1 MKNTILIVTLFLNI
15 MFFSCN
21 NNEPVNNEPDEPWL
35 IYFFENFSLIHNDS
49 QEFKNWLDAHVNNI
63 RFVTFTVDTG
73 DKTIEL
79 YPDKSEVESYYSKS
93 MSGYISWLV
102 RISNVS
108 EDEVKTICT
117 EFEAFTIEEDKDRY
131 DKFTTQYGKPGDFAA
146 SFSK

>member
-1 MKNTILIVTLFLNI
+1 MKKIIILITAIVCSVLTGCDND
-15 MFFSCN
+15 
-21 NNEPVNNEPDEPWL
+21 EPVNNEPDEPWL

-49 QEFKNWLDAHVNNI
+49 QEFKNWLDAHVNSI

-73 DKTIEL
+73 DKKIEL

-93 MSGYISWLV
+93 ISGYISWLI

-108 EDEVKTICT
+108 EDEVKAICS

-131 DKFTTQYGKPGDFAA
+131 DKFTTQYGKPGFLD
-146 SFSK
+146 